1 MTQKNE
7 FCSMFS
13 HNLSSRRSVANT
25 SRFVLNSANKF
36 EQASGQMNL
45 DLQVPH
51 ASHEQL
57 FNHSFRQ

>member
-7 FCSMFS
+7 FCEVVF
-13 HNLSSRRSVANT
+13 ANT
-25 SRFVLNSANKF
+25 SRFVLNWADKF

-45 DLQVPH
+45 NLQVPH

-57 FNHSFRQ
+57 FNHSLGSENM